1 MTVGRGVWF
10 KKRTTESCCQL
21 DMTYLTKKYIMDWD
35 WQTTMSW
42 KSNWGMHTFIGLDI
56 CPPGRILLHYNVTDN
71 RTGQSS
77 ERRYFIHFESTPCN
91 YGGKRWWFLCP
102 DCGRRCR
109 ILYLP
114 SNQVYFSCR
123 VCHNLSYE
131 SQQEGKSRWWALFTA
146 ITKVPQWQQQLWRT
160 RSRKKR
166 ARLEKKMGV
175 INQGMQS
182 IIDWGRKNKRKRG
195 KK

>member
-1 MTVGRGVWF
+1 MAVGRGVWF
-10 KKRTTESCCQL
+10 KKRTTESCYQL
-21 DMTYLTKKYIMDWD
+21 DMSYLTKKYIMDWD
-35 WQTTMSW
+35 WKTMVSW
-42 KSNWGMHTFIGLDI
+42 TGAGGKYSSIGLDI
-56 CPPGRILLHYNVTDN
+56 CPPGRIFLHYNVTDN

-77 ERRYFIHFESTPCN
+77 ERRYVIHYESTSCN

-109 ILYLP
+109 VLYLP

-123 VCHNLSYE
+123 VCHNLTYE
-131 SQQEGKSRWWALFTA
+131 SQQEGKSRWWPLFTA

-166 ARLEKKMGV
+166 ARLERKMGAL
-175 INQGMQS
+175 NRGMQS
-182 IIDWGRKNKRKRG
+182 ILDWDRKKKKKRRKS
-195 KK
+195 